1 MMCLL
6 LAAKKEI
13 LVDRLKGVD
22 GAVIAAIFNPLPP
35 SDVRQLHEQLYLQS
49 SSRFVKFD
57 GAAVELSNNDLS
69 PLVYSYGVPTKVMD
83 ALLVSLSL
91 RDQRLVSK
99 DIYTYLLLFNLTF
112 AIKFRQMPT
121 MDATIKTWT
130 GTSGARMWRG
140 HATSLFP

>member
-1 MMCLL
+1 MFNGIKGYSTAMMCLY

-13 LVDRLKGVD
+13 LVDRLKAVD

-35 SDVRQLHEQLYLQS
+35 SDVKQLREKLYLQS

-57 GAAVELSNNDLS
+57 GADVDLSNNDLS
-69 PLVYSYGVPTKVMD
+69 PLVYSYGIPTKIMD

-99 DIYTYLLLFNLTF
+99 DSIYTYLLLFN
-112 AIKFRQMPT
+112 
-121 MDATIKTWT
+121 
-130 GTSGARMWRG
+130 
-140 HATSLFP
+140 